1 MYTILSYL
9 YLCLNQN
16 SILTQPVTIVLSHN
30 GNSANCFYLSVKIVA
45 GIWRLQLLFGVYR
58 RRESGRKIPHVGVS
72 TFVNVS
78 LSDVTSRFLWSV

>member
-16 SILTQPVTIVLSHN
+16 SILFNLLLSHN